1 MLHTEI
7 MEILNKEEPADNTI
21 ALSGYSGKKLIHAL
35 QSLTGL
41 ASRSGDDIAYLEIGV
56 FQGLTLTSVASSNP
70 QIQCFGVDNFSQ
82 FDPDDKNYS
91 MVRSRLKE
99 HTTGNGSIINED
111 FEDALLSL
119 KEHIGDKKIGVYF
132 IDGPHDY
139 RSQYL
144 CLEYMKPY
152 LSDNAVIIIDD
163 SNYSH
168 VRRANF
174 DWLRANPDFTL
185 VFEEYTQCHPINMSA
200 LEEKEAREG
209 WWDGVNIIYKDL
221 SRDIERCFPI
231 VDDSLEL
238 FYQDHLVHPA
248 KYAAYASKILK
259 AFSFGILGAL
269 AYSILFFLTPK
280 PLKKRF
286 RHTNV

>member
-7 MEILNKEEPADNTI
+7 MEILNEEKPSVSTI

-82 FDPDDKNYS
+82 FDPDDKNFS

-152 LSDNAVIIIDD
+152 LSDDAVIIIDD

-168 VRRANF
+168 VRRANS
-174 DWLRANPDFTL
+174 DWLRANPDYTL
-185 VFEEYTQCHPINMSA
+185 IFEEYTECHPQNMNTQ
-200 LEEKEAREG
+200 KENDAREG
-209 WWDGVNIIYKDL
+209 WWDGVNIIYRDP
-221 SRDIERCFPI
+221 SRELNRCYPTI
-231 VDDSLEL
+231 DDGMDM
-238 FYQDHLVHPA
+238 FYQDHSVHQA
-248 KYAAYASKILK
+248 KYAAYAPKILR
-259 AFSFGILGAL
+259 AFSFGLVPAI
-269 AYSILFFLTPK
+269 AYCLYFFLTPK
-280 PLKKRF
+280 PLKKLF
-286 RHTNV
+286 RTGNV